1 MSSSKYIDKICIV
14 VSLLALVFTALFMS
28 GKLPIEAAASTDD
41 DMFSSYDLYD
51 DCSPQNAV
59 TVILNDENTVVDGT
73 GAFMQNGDLYIAVAG
88 DYILSGNLGD
98 GSVIVNVGS
107 KEKVHIVLNG
117 VNIYC
122 SDIAAVYVEQSDKV
136 AITLAENTENTV
148 SSGSDYDTS
157 SKTDGVIYSKDDLS
171 FNGSGT
177 LNVTGEYKHGIVCN
191 DDLSLV
197 DVNMNITAPQDTVH
211 VNDSVK
217 IKDVSLNLTAGDDGI
232 TVSNDDETDY
242 LYVVSGTILINECY
256 EGLEATDITIDDGDI
271 TIYPTDD
278 ALNSMSL
285 MTINGGN
292 ITVVNTDGNDAD
304 GFDSNGD
311 IVINGGNINI
321 SLKNSA
327 SNGVFDYG
335 SENGGTFE
343 INGGTIV
350 ASGGSGMAESVSDS
364 STQASIMY
372 YPSINV
378 SDNSSFTV
386 YDSNGN
392 EIVSTVLPLSY
403 SEVTFSSPLI
413 EVGETYT
420 LDINGSSEDITVDT
434 VNYSN
439 STQTAMAQG
448 GQGGMQNGQ
457 MQPFDNQNNNSD
469 MQSPPEKPSGDSDNL
484 NLNEPPNNSFDSSD
498 SSSFDDSQLQPP
510 QMNDDNS
517 QSQPEIPG
525 NQNGQ
530 MQGDMKGD
538 MQNGPQ
544 QEENN
549 NETEES
555 TDDTQMSYL
564 SLDTDTKV
572 LLTVSFAVIV
582 LALGFAVIYRSKR
595 I

>member
-59 TVILNDENTVVDGT
+59 TVALDDENTVVDGT

-122 SDIAAVYVEQSDKV
+122 SDTAAVYVEQADKV
-136 AITLAENTENTV
+136 TITLAENTENTV

-177 LNVTGEYKHGIVCN
+177 LNVTGEHKHGIVCN

-278 ALNSMSL
+278 ALNSM
-285 MTINGGN
+285 
-292 ITVVNTDGNDAD
+292 
-304 GFDSNGD
+304 
-311 IVINGGNINI
+311 
-321 SLKNSA
+321 
-327 SNGVFDYG
+327 
-335 SENGGTFE
+335 
-343 INGGTIV
+343 
-350 ASGGSGMAESVSDS
+350 
-364 STQASIMY
+364 
-372 YPSINV
+372 
-378 SDNSSFTV
+378 
-386 YDSNGN
+386 
-392 EIVSTVLPLSY
+392 
-403 SEVTFSSPLI
+403 
-413 EVGETYT
+413 
-420 LDINGSSEDITVDT
+420 
-434 VNYSN
+434 
-439 STQTAMAQG
+439 
-448 GQGGMQNGQ
+448 
-457 MQPFDNQNNNSD
+457 
-469 MQSPPEKPSGDSDNL
+469 
-484 NLNEPPNNSFDSSD
+484 
-498 SSSFDDSQLQPP
+498 
-510 QMNDDNS
+510 
-517 QSQPEIPG
+517 
-525 NQNGQ
+525 
-530 MQGDMKGD
+530 
-538 MQNGPQ
+538 
-544 QEENN
+544 
-549 NETEES
+549 
-555 TDDTQMSYL
+555 
-564 SLDTDTKV
+564 
-572 LLTVSFAVIV
+572 
-582 LALGFAVIYRSKR
+582 
-595 I
+595 